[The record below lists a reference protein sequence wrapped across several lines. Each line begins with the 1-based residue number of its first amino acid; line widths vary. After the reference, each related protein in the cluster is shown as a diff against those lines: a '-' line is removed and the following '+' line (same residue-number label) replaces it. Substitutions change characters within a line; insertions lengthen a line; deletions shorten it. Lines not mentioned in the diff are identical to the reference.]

1 MIEYD
6 PTLIKRCLKKDRKAQ
21 NELYRLCYDV
31 LMPTCWRYTNSKDQ
45 AVEYFN
51 TGFLKIIFNLKKYK
65 KKYPFELWLRRV
77 LINSI
82 IDEYRK
88 TKHYRENIEVTE
100 REKLNRVAVTE
111 IKVSDVQDDMI
122 DLIKSKIRL
131 LPPVTSK
138 VFNLYAIDGYKHNE
152 IANLLKIS
160 EGTSQWHYSI
170 AKKRIRE
177 MISEPKEEI
186 EQNERAS

>member
-1 MIEYD
+1 MV
-6 PTLIKRCLKKDRKAQ
+6 KKSTHQ
-21 NELYRLCYDV
+21 
-31 LMPTCWRYTNSKDQ
+31 Q
-45 AVEYFN
+45 
-51 TGFLKIIFNLKKYK
+51 
-65 KKYPFELWLRRV
+65 
-77 LINSI
+77 
-82 IDEYRK
+82 
-88 TKHYRENIEVTE
+88 HYRENIEVTE